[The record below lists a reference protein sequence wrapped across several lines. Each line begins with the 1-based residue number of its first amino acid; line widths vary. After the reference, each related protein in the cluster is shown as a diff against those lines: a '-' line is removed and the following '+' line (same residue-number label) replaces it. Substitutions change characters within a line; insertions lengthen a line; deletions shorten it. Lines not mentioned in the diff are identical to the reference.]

1 MDRRREFSRRLREQK
16 KQRIA
21 MALMGLLLLLILGI
35 IVAGYVMIFVLPPR
49 QLVVRVNDVRYT
61 RGDMV
66 KLLRVQQRGAE
77 FFGQQFSAGTEVFQA
92 LNTIVENEIISQSA
106 PKYGIIVPDQ
116 ELDEYIR
123 ALLAPPQDD
132 SADPVQAER
141 EFRERYR
148 AYLNTIQ
155 LSEQEHRQLVRKSL
169 TREKLRQVIG
179 ESVPSVAPQVH
190 LNRLIMTPEGEIDI
204 MKIKFKDT
212 VATKQTDDERREAFK
227 ALVREFSADNPE
239 VIRKGGDLG
248 WVPRGVYN
256 DYDHVIFDLEV
267 GKLSDPVPSVD
278 NPRQLIFFMVSDRQ
292 EAREVEPEDRDALK
306 TRALQEWINNER
318 NSNDVYAVFNSDIY
332 SWIIKQLGISS
343 TITPTATRPSLFG
356 F

>member
-16 KQRIA
+16 RQRVA

-35 IVAGYVMIFVLPPR
+35 IIAGYVMIFVMPPR

-106 PKYGIIVPDQ
+106 PKYGIIVPDEEIDQ
-116 ELDEYIR
+116 YIR
-123 ALLAPPQDD
+123 TLLAPPLGDSQDP
-132 SADPVQAER
+132 AQVER

-155 LSEQEHRQLVRKSL
+155 LSEDEHRQLVRKSL
-169 TREKLRQVIG
+169 TRERLRQVIG

-190 LNRLIMTPEGEIDI
+190 LNRLIMTPDGEMDV
-204 MKIKFKDT
+204 MQIKFKDT
-212 VATKQTDDERREAFK
+212 VAPKQTDDERREAFK
-227 ALVREFSADNPE
+227 ALVREFSMDNPE

-248 WVPRGVYN
+248 WVPRGVYS

-267 GKLSDPVPSVD
+267 GKLSAPVPSVD
-278 NPRQLIFFMVSDRQ
+278 NPRQLIFFLVSDKQ

-332 SWIIKQLGISS
+332 TWIIKQLGISS
-343 TITPTATRPSLFG
+343 TITPTPTEPSLFG